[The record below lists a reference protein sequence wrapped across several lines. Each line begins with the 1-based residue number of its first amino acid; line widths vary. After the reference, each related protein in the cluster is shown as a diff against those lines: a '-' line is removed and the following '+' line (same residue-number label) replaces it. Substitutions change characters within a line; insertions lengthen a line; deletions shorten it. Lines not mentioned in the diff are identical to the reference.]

1 MEVVSARER
10 KTADHVVEVN
20 RVDDGERPR
29 AGGAKEG
36 GVRVDAPVEGLAGVG
51 VGVGGMCV

>member
-36 GVRVDAPVEGLAGVG
+36 GVRVDAPVEGLAGG